1 MARFTNF
8 GFLCNKKYLVVTT
21 GFHTG
26 KALSCNQLVLTT
38 NFGVFKK
45 KKSKQLINK
54 KNSTMTR
61 S

>member
-1 MARFTNF
+1 MVRFTNF

-45 KKSKQLINK
+45 KKKSKKLIK
-54 KNSTMTR
+54 KKTQP
-61 S
+61 